1 MRWWGAL
8 RQAYPNRSA
17 VTLGIAFLVVCFVVG
32 GAMVA
37 VAGATLH
44 ATATE
49 KFCSTSCHEMQ
60 DNSFAEYQQSV
71 HWATRT
77 GVRPTCADCH
87 IPKELVP
94 MLIRKIEASREV
106 WGHMTGY
113 IDTKEKYEKAR
124 YDMASREWKRMLAN
138 DSQECRNCHNVTAV
152 DFTKQSEYAQKRHAM
167 ARDQKMTCIECH
179 FSVAH
184 SEPEGPGPKELK
196 KAMK

>member
-1 MRWWGAL
+1 MRWWRAL

-17 VTLGIAFLVVCFVVG
+17 LTIAIVTLAVVLVVG
-32 GAMVA
+32 GGFMLASGA
-37 VAGATLH
+37 VLH

-49 KFCSTSCHEMQ
+49 EFCTGCHEMQ
-60 DNSFAEYQQSV
+60 ANAYAEYKERV

-77 GVRPTCADCH
+77 GVRPPCADCH

-106 WGHMTGY
+106 WGHFTGY
-113 IDTKEKYEKAR
+113 IDTKEKYDKAR
-124 YDMASREWKRMLAN
+124 YDMAAREWKRMLAN

-152 DFTKQSEYAQKRHAM
+152 DFTRQSENAQKRHAK
-167 ARDQKMTCIECH
+167 ARTERMTCIECH

-184 SEPEGPGPKELK
+184 TEPDGPGPKELK
-196 KAMK
+196 AKFQ